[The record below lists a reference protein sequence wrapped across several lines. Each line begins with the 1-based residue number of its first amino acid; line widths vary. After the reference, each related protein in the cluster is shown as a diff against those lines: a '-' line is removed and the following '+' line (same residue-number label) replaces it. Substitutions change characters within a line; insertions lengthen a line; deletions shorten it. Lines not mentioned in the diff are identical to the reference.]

1 VGHLTRRVGGHSP
14 RGYTGR
20 VPVPASTTELHECRQ
35 CCAFC
40 DRVVHPAGCIASGC
54 RYLYLYDDEETG
66 ARYMGC
72 LNKVFK
78 GEIDVEVFE
87 QAERTRH
94 GYGGVK
100 MSGTPLPQCRT
111 SVERAYD
118 GLGDPFECV
127 NPAFFERPEPADAAF
142 DLRDSL

>member
-1 VGHLTRRVGGHSP
+1 MQT
-14 RGYTGR
+14 
-20 VPVPASTTELHECRQ
+20 PAPAPTTEPHECRQ

-54 RYLYLYDDEETG
+54 NFLYLYDDEKTG
-66 ARYMGC
+66 RRFMGC

-78 GEIDVEVFE
+78 VEIDVELFRE
-87 QAERTRH
+87 AERTRH

-100 MSGTPLPQCRT
+100 LTGMPIAQCRT

-118 GLGDPFECV
+118 GCGAAFDCV
-127 NPAFFERPEPADAAF
+127 NPGFFDEPSAEDAAF
-142 DLRDSL
+142 DLRDAL